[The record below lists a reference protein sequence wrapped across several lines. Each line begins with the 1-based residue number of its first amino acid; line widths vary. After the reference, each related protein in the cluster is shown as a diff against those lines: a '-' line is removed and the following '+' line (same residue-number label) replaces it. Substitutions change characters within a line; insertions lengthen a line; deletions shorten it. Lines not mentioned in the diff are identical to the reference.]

1 MPVMSQI
8 SSKVST
14 VPLLLALLLAGI
26 PCSGQSTPNP
36 EFQETTLIPFFQ
48 KKDPKLAHFET
59 FYKKDL
65 DGTHTLLTIRARWNP
80 PESASGDVWVGLFL
94 IKPAEPDWVRPLT
107 FLHSSKRSL
116 GVKVERV
123 DDRSIVLH
131 QTDYDYRFPLKL
143 KLFFNAKSGQLLKQ
157 LEYTPLPVGQI
168 LELNG
173 ELYFLIDG
181 PLDFAVN
188 TGWMRRWQ
196 KLEKTTIARLD
207 RGKPIVL
214 DGTAPDLLL
223 ARPRKRPMLRAW
235 ANFTSPEFREA
246 PREYRPFGDQGL
258 FTAVVN
264 LHSEGHVFEYVEGIA
279 ERAGDDY
286 KLHELPK
293 ATLEDLI
300 QANPSREGLYRSVQ
314 SDWQFAGLEEGSILN
329 EGIGPYQ
336 IVGNRFWFGKI
347 FYPDLLG
354 TQGTGGFGYFDPNE
368 RRYVLF
374 RPRDMVGYSVSAL
387 LVEESDVWL
396 GLTRRGEGY
405 FLFSGLMRCDR
416 DTGQVEQ
423 FQFSED
429 YGSEGFFRHYEVI
442 TQIKRWR
449 DSLFLATHHG
459 LLIFRENQLIRY
471 TFEPTIDG
479 EIEVR
484 KINP

>member
-1 MPVMSQI
+1 MTPMSPI
-8 SSKVST
+8 SLKVST
-14 VPLLLALLLAGI
+14 APLLLALLLAGI
-26 PCSGQSTPNP
+26 PCTGQSTPNS
-36 EFQETTLIPFFQ
+36 EFQETTLIPFFH
-48 KKDPKLAHFET
+48 KKDPKLVHFQT

-80 PESASGDVWVGLFL
+80 LESGTGDEWVGLFL
-94 IKPAEPDWVRPLT
+94 VKPAEPDWVHPLI
-107 FLHSSKRSL
+107 FLHTSKRSL
-116 GVKVERV
+116 WVEVERV
-123 DDRSIVLH
+123 DNRSIVLH
-131 QTDYDYRFPLKL
+131 QTDSPYRFPREL
-143 KLFFNAKSGQLLKQ
+143 KLFFSAKSGRLLKQ

-168 LELNG
+168 LELND
-173 ELYFLIDG
+173 ELYFLIDR

-188 TGWMRRWQ
+188 TGGMRRWQ
-196 KLEKTTIARLD
+196 RLEKTTIARLE

-214 DGTAPDLLL
+214 DGIAPDSLL
-223 ARPRKRPMLRAW
+223 ARPRKRPMLRPW
-235 ANFTSPEFREA
+235 SLFTSPEFRAA
-246 PREYRPFGDQGL
+246 PREYRPFGDHGL
-258 FTAVVN
+258 FTAVVT
-264 LHSEGHVFEYVEGIA
+264 LRSDDGHVFEYVEGIA

-286 KLHELPK
+286 KLHKLPTT
-293 ATLEDLI
+293 TLDDLI
-300 QANPSREGLYRSVQ
+300 QAKPSSEAYYRAQ
-314 SDWQFAGLEEGSILN
+314 SSEDNKGNILN

-354 TQGTGGFGYFDPNE
+354 TEGTSGFGYFDPDE

-374 RPRDMVGYSVSAL
+374 RPRDMVDYSVSAL

-396 GLTRRGEGY
+396 GLTSRGEGY

-423 FQFSED
+423 FQFSDD

-449 DSLFLATHHG
+449 DSLYLATHHG
-459 LLIFRENQLIRY
+459 LLIFRDNQLIRY